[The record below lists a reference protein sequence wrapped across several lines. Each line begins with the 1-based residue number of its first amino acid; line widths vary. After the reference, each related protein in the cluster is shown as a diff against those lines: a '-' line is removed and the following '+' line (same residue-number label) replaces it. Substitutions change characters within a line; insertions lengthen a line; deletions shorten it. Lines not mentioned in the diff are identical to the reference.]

1 MALVSVAIHT
11 AVYDEQHHT
20 TRAPRSFRSGSAQRA
35 VRCGSI
41 EPEGAGTLDEFGRWE
56 AGLER
61 QPTASEMLSLIRK
74 LVEASSP
81 DDKLVQVLR
90 AQARVYELLDPDEPM
105 FRSIE
110 MESVAYYPH
119 T

>member
-1 MALVSVAIHT
+1 MSSITPPEHPDPSEAAPPNAPSDADLLNR
-11 AVYDEQHHT
+11 
-20 TRAPRSFRSGSAQRA
+20 RAQ
-35 VRCGSI
+35 
-41 EPEGAGTLDEFGRWE
+41 ELLDEFGRWE